1 MNFFSEIIECACTL
15 KVVIEN
21 YFDMIAIENSNNFSQ
36 AFRELAWEIFF
47 ISKGRGISLRRHFP
61 CLYASSS
68 RVQSFE
74 ARESG
79 QVIGGLVLK
88 TEEYFFEEKQYKVGL
103 IGLVCVSPN
112 FRGLGVGRNLL
123 TEVIKYAKFNS
134 FDYLTLWTNQ
144 HGIYSGLGFEVS
156 DRWNYGW
163 IEQPGVN
170 ICKAPIPMDDL
181 PGVEDKVKPL
191 PPFATSRYELSNEN
205 AAIVYLCDFDGVI
218 VADYSGK
225 SSLVAKMLFD
235 QFPKKLR
242 LNFIENDPLVD
253 ALRDLGLKVNASPTN
268 LQMWLALSQRDP
280 LLVVPNSMLISVLDR
295 I

>member
-1 MNFFSEIIECACTL
+1 M
-15 KVVIEN
+15 EN
-21 YFDMIAIENSNNFSQ
+21 YVNMIAIENSNNFSQ
-36 AFRELAWEIFF
+36 AFRDMAWEVFF
-47 ISKGRGISLRRHFP
+47 TTKGRGISLRRHFP
-61 CLYASSS
+61 FLYASSS

-79 QVIGGLVLK
+79 QLIGGLALK

-123 TEVIKYAKFNS
+123 TQVIKYAKFNS

-163 IEQPGVN
+163 IEQPEVN
-170 ICKAPIPMDDL
+170 ICEASIPMEGL
-181 PGVEDKVKPL
+181 PGIEDKVKPL
-191 PPFATSRYELSNEN
+191 PPFATARYELNNKN
-205 AAIVYLCDFDGVI
+205 AAIAYLCDFDGVI
-218 VADYSGK
+218 VADYSGEP
-225 SSLVAKMLFD
+225 SLVAKMLFE
-235 QFPKKLR
+235 QLPKKWR
-242 LNFIENDPLVD
+242 LNFIENDPLVG
-253 ALRDLGLKVNASPTN
+253 ALSDLGLKVSASPTN